1 MPRHETIEANLLDIF
16 SRHKKFFDELAKAEQ
31 MDAYRNAFV
40 ALHDKGY
47 DLKHLEE
54 CFESLRQA
62 SQEANFHVTKYYPQ
76 TDNIRGQQTEVDTFI
91 GGESELREALNNR
104 MRPKTVARATLY
116 NYLEGLGIRKAVYTS
131 KDLDKVLE
139 HIKSLKTTRKKGE

>member
-16 SRHKKFFDELAKAEQ
+16 SRHKKFFDDLAQAVE
-31 MDAYRNAFV
+31 MDVYKNAFIG
-40 ALHDKGY
+40 LHDKGF

-62 SQEANFHVTKYYPQ
+62 SQEANFHLTKYYPQ
-76 TDNIRGQQTEVDTFI
+76 PANVSDQRIEVDTFI
-91 GGESELREALNNR
+91 GGESELRVALNNR
-104 MRPKTVARATLY
+104 MSPKTVARATLY
-116 NYLEGLGIRKAVYTS
+116 NYLEDLGIRKAVYTS

-139 HIKSLKTTRKKGE
+139 HIKSLKTTRKKS